1 VAGEQYF
8 SRRPASDSSR
18 RTILLRLKD
27 VNLDLV
33 TDRGVFAGDRLDR
46 GTDTLL
52 RRGLLTVPDG
62 DVVDLGCGYGPIALT
77 LARRNPAARVWAVD
91 VNERAR
97 ALCGE
102 NAETNDVANVRVVAP
117 DEVPPGLT
125 FTALWS
131 NPPIRIGKVAL
142 HALLLEW
149 FDQLA
154 PAGAAHLVV
163 HKHLGSDSLARWLDA
178 QGWPTTRRASHD
190 GYRLLDVTRAAG

>member
-18 RTILLRLKD
+18 RTILLRLRD

-154 PAGAAHLVV
+154 PDGAAHLVV

-178 QGWPTTRRASHD
+178 HGWPTTRRASHD